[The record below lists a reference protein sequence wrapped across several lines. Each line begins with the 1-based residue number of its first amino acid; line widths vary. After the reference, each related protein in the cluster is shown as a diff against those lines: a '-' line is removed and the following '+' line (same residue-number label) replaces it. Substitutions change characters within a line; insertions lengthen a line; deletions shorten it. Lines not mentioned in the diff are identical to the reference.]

1 MDAVHRLTFAIL
13 GNAADAQ
20 DAAQDTF
27 VAAWRQLP
35 RLRDAGTFDAWLQRI
50 AVNAARMVHRGRR
63 RRSVREIASDV
74 AALEGGEQVAVDVDA
89 GVLDRALAHLDIDQ
103 RSILVLHHLERRSVA
118 ELAAILGIPTGTV
131 KSRLF
136 TARRALQEAIDA
148 EEQDR

>member
-20 DAAQDTF
+20 DAAQDAF

-35 RLRDAGTFDAWLQRI
+35 RLRDPDTFDAWLQRI
-50 AVNAARMVHRGRR
+50 AINAARMVHRARR
-63 RRSVREIASDV
+63 RRNVREIAADSAD
-74 AALEGGEQVAVDVDA
+74 LERTEVAVADPDA
-89 GVLDRALAHLDIDQ
+89 EMLDRALAGLDIDQ

-118 ELAAILGIPTGTV
+118 EIAAVLGIPTGTA

-136 TARRALQEAIDA
+136 AARRALQTAIDA
-148 EEQDR
+148 ETSDR

>member
-1 MDAVHRLTFAIL
+1 MDAVHRLTFGVL

-35 RLRDAGTFDAWLQRI
+35 GLRDPGTFDAWLQRI
-50 AVNAARMVHRGRR
+50 AINAARMVHRGRR
-63 RRSVREIASDV
+63 RRNVREIATDV
-74 AALEGGEQVAVDVDA
+74 ADLERAEAAVTGSDA
-89 GVLDRALAHLDIDQ
+89 AVLDRALARLDIDQ

-118 ELAAILGIPTGTV
+118 ELAGILGIPSGTV

-136 TARRALQEAIDA
+136 AARRALQAAIDR
-148 EEQDR
+148 ETSDR